1 MRTHLHTRLVAV
13 TSMLACS
20 VSARVALADEPAAPP
35 KPAKVASIL
44 EEGAQPPPPP
54 PPVPE
59 APAAPPPAPA
69 PYSLPF
75 QLRSAAAA
83 TVVRSDTSFM
93 RYEDANASGGFT
105 VATTLLASWK
115 IPGTGAPGYGL
126 APLVRVAA
134 VSDSPPAS
142 VAAGGGFAVV
152 NPLAGVT
159 YAFPLGGGFRA
170 AAFFGTTIPVGM
182 GGGDTPDAGQADARS
197 AGPWARAAMD
207 NALFAVNDW
216 ATIPGIDVAYV
227 GHDFTVQAEATLF
240 ELVRVRGAQAQHEA
254 TKTNFTA
261 GLHAGWFATRM
272 LSLGAELRYQRWI
285 DAPFAA
291 ETGKT
296 SVDNMTFAIGPRLH
310 FPIGGSS
317 WVRPGIAYSR
327 GVDRPLAGTMNA
339 ELVQLDVPV
348 VF

>member
-1 MRTHLHTRLVAV
+1 MKPHIVCILTASLVP
-13 TSMLACS
+13 T
-20 VSARVALADEPAAPP
+20 AAAAQQPP
-35 KPAKVASIL
+35 TTDPPPKVASL
-44 EEGAQPPPPP
+44 LDEGALPPPPP
-54 PPVPE
+54 PTVPE
-59 APAAPPPAPA
+59 APAAPPAPPA

-75 QLRSAAAA
+75 QLRPAAAA
-83 TVVRSDTSFM
+83 NVVRSDTSFM
-93 RYEDANASGGFT
+93 KYEDVNGSGGFT

-115 IPGTGAPGYGL
+115 IPGTGAAGYGF
-126 APLVRVAA
+126 APLVRFAA
-134 VSDSPPAS
+134 VSDSPPGS
-142 VAAGGGFAVV
+142 VANGGGFAVV

-182 GGGDTPDAGQADARS
+182 GGGDTPNAGQADARS
-197 AGPWARAAMD
+197 VGPFARAAMD

-216 ATIPGIDVAYV
+216 ATIPGVDVAYV

-272 LSLGAELRYQRWI
+272 LSIGAELRYQRWI

-296 SVDNMTFAIGPRLH
+296 SLDNMTFALGPRFH
-310 FPIGGSS
+310 IPVGST
-317 WVRPGIAYSR
+317 WVRPGVAFSR
-327 GVDRPLAGTMNA
+327 GMDRPLAGAMNA
-339 ELVQLDVPV
+339 DIVQVDVPV
-348 VF
+348 VFQ